1 MQKNKSSIPATVKHT
16 GKGSMIEP
24 SADERDSEPQSFTE
38 VVTTMRTRSNTFHQ
52 KPGSITHKKYVK
64 PVVKIPEHE
73 EEKEEPK
80 SAQTR
85 DATPKV
91 TKFASQKAA
100 KVSG

>member
-16 GKGSMIEP
+16 GKESMIEP

-52 KPGSITHKKYVK
+52 KPGSIAHKKYVK

-80 SAQTR
+80 SAQT
-85 DATPKV
+85 PKV